1 VPALAKALRSRGCAV
16 AMAGPGRAPN
26 GRPWDV
32 MIATNLG
39 TASVLLPAAAAALV
53 GGSLSSGPSAAL
65 LATARAA
72 GVPTVEGRDRIDLG
86 VPTTLGSAILEA
98 VGCDSPPVMPQSGGE
113 TAAQRIASALAPLL
127 PDGPCLPRVA
137 QDWRIPT
144 YRDRIGSSRAW
155 TWIATRL
162 ARGRID
168 SWDELRSSIG
178 HPRVVLCLGNGPSS
192 NDPRLAAIPHDCLIR
207 VNWRWKRRDLHQHPQ
222 IVFVGDPRTLGE
234 VRDAVFGLWNC
245 ALEDGMLLR
254 HLVVRGPRPMRYLTM
269 ERISPL
275 FRDRE
280 WPARPTNGALMV
292 AAAVALRPERLIIA
306 GVDLYD
312 DKAGRYP
319 GDLLAANSYGRAHDR
334 PTDLAII
341 RAALAEHQGEILVLG
356 DSLRAALAEAPGD
369 SP

>member
-1 VPALAKALRSRGCAV
+1 
-16 AMAGPGRAPN
+16 
-26 GRPWDV
+26 
-32 MIATNLG
+32 
-39 TASVLLPAAAAALV
+39 
-53 GGSLSSGPSAAL
+53 
-65 LATARAA
+65 
-72 GVPTVEGRDRIDLG
+72 
-86 VPTTLGSAILEA
+86 
-98 VGCDSPPVMPQSGGE
+98 
-113 TAAQRIASALAPLL
+113 
-127 PDGPCLPRVA
+127 
-137 QDWRIPT
+137 
-144 YRDRIGSSRAW
+144 
-155 TWIATRL
+155 
-162 ARGRID
+162 
-168 SWDELRSSIG
+168 
-178 HPRVVLCLGNGPSS
+178 VLCLGNGPSS
-192 NDPRLAAIPHDCLIR
+192 NDPRLETLRHDCLIR
-207 VNWRWKRRDLHQHPQ
+207 VNWRWKRRDLYQHPQ

-234 VRDAVFGLWNC
+234 VRDTVFGLWNC

-292 AAAVALRPERLIIA
+292 AAGVALRPERLVIA

-312 DKAGRYP
+312 DPAGRYP

-356 DSLRAALAEAPGD
+356 DSLRAALAEAPGG